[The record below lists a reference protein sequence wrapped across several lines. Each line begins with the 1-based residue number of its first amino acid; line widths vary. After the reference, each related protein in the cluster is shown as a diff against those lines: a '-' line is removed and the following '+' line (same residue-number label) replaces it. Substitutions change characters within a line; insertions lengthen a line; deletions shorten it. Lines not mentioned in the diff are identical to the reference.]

1 MTAFYII
8 LKQYWQPLL
17 FVLIAVVTFLV
28 INFYGVN
35 KYNEGVSDATAIMQ
49 DKLNDLN
56 TKQVKQMAQAS
67 ADYQADKTQRE
78 AEQGVQY
85 VEVER
90 IVEKPIYLN
99 VCLDSDG
106 LSAINSAAGN

>member
-1 MTAFYII
+1 MPIYPII
-8 LKQYWQPLL
+8 KLYWRPLL
-17 FVLIAVVTFLV
+17 FLLIAIITFVV

-35 KYNEGVSDATAIMQ
+35 KYNQGVTDASATMQ
-49 DKLNDLN
+49 AKLNDLN
-56 TKQVKQMAQAS
+56 TKQARQMAQAS
-67 ADYQADKTQRE
+67 AQYQADKTQRE

-99 VCLDSDG
+99 VCLDDDG
-106 LSAINSAAGN
+106 LSAINRATGH